1 MLLELCRTNKGV
13 YIKIGQ
19 HIGALENLF
28 PKEYTDTLKVLHSQA
43 PVTPL
48 KEIYKVIKEDL
59 KQDVRLIFFTVLY
72 IVTLLHMHTCMYD
85 ITHNVYKYNCTL
97 NMYTVYNIEKFG

>member
-28 PKEYTDTLKVLHSQA
+28 PKEYTNTLKVLHSHA
-43 PVTPL
+43 PITPL

-59 KQDVRLIFFTVLY
+59 KQDVRRKFLNILQ
-72 IVTLLHMHTCMYD
+72 MYVYT
-85 ITHNVYKYNCTL
+85 IYTYNV
-97 NMYTVYNIEKFG
+97 

>member
-48 KEIYKVIKEDL
+48 KQIYRVIKEDL
-59 KQDVRLIFFTVLY
+59 HVDVRSILLCIFYMDTYGNFCICIYY
-72 IVTLLHMHTCMYD
+72 I
-85 ITHNVYKYNCTL
+85 NVYLERNTAK
-97 NMYTVYNIEKFG
+97 V

>member
-1 MLLELCRTNKGV
+1 MLLELCRINKGV

-43 PVTPL
+43 PITPL
-48 KEIYKVIKEDL
+48 KYIYKVIKEDL
-59 KQDVRLIFFTVLY
+59 KHDVRCSILRKYIIIFIGETV
-72 IVTLLHMHTCMYD
+72 
-85 ITHNVYKYNCTL
+85 K
-97 NMYTVYNIEKFG
+97 EKAP

>member
-1 MLLELCRTNKGV
+1 VKAAELLLDLCRLNKGV

-43 PVTPL
+43 PITPL
-48 KEIYKVIKEDL
+48 KEIYKVIREDL
-59 KQDVRLIFFTVLY
+59 KQDVSIS
-72 IVTLLHMHTCMYD
+72 IS
-85 ITHNVYKYNCTL
+85 
-97 NMYTVYNIEKFG
+97 

>member
-1 MLLELCRTNKGV
+1 MKAAELLLELCRINKGV

-43 PVTPL
+43 PITPL
-48 KEIYKVIKEDL
+48 KEIYKVIKDDL
-59 KQDVRLIFFTVLY
+59 KQDVRWNIYKSIFIINIIKLPNNYTF
-72 IVTLLHMHTCMYD
+72 ILLF
-85 ITHNVYKYNCTL
+85 V
-97 NMYTVYNIEKFG
+97 